1 MRAMKILIIMQR
13 SNGDVFL
20 TLPLIR
26 ALQLEYPN
34 ARIDMLV
41 NDDTLGIAKT
51 LPHINQFIVFSY
63 AKKKAGLRARLSQER
78 DIIRKIWRQYDLS
91 INLTASDRS
100 VQYAIMASKNSI
112 SAIEPQASKSWWK
125 KRLLKHHYFIDTQLH
140 IAENNCKPLQFL
152 THSSAPIQ
160 VRPEVATSALE
171 RMQKKLRVEGI
182 DEFWILHAGAQY
194 DYKIYTQVLRDA
206 LIRQLTAQGLILIAT
221 GGNTQIDERISAELP
236 LLPNCHNWIG
246 QTSLSELI
254 ALVSL
259 SQGYIG
265 MDTLVMHI
273 AASLNKPV
281 FAVFG
286 PTLTSVWSPWKNT
299 PEQKIRIFQAD
310 MPCVPCGQ
318 AGCDN
323 RHGKSECLTHI
334 SPQIIAR
341 DVYQFCDARTKA
353 LAQ

>member
-1 MRAMKILIIMQR
+1 MNILIIMQR

-26 ALQLEYPN
+26 ALQHEYPN
-34 ARIDMLV
+34 AHIDMLV

-51 LPHINQFIVFSY
+51 LPNINQFIVFSY
-63 AKKKAGLRARLSQER
+63 TRKKAGLRARLSQER
-78 DIIRKIWRQYDLS
+78 EIMRKIWRQYDLS

-100 VQYAIMASKNSI
+100 VQYAIMASRNCI
-112 SAIEPQASKSWWK
+112 SAVEQQNNKSWWK
-125 KRLLKHHYFIDTQLH
+125 KRLLKHHYFIDSKLH
-140 IAENNCKPLQFL
+140 IVENNCKPLQFL
-152 THSSAPIQ
+152 MQPSAPIQ
-160 VRPEVATSALE
+160 VQPEIVTSSLK
-171 RMQKKLRVEGI
+171 RMQEKLDAENI
-182 DEFWILHAGAQY
+182 NDFWILHAGAQY
-194 DYKIYTQVLRDA
+194 DYKIYPQQLRNE
-206 LIRQLTAQGLILIAT
+206 LIHQLTQQGLTLIAT
-221 GGNTQIDERISAELP
+221 GGNTTIDQRISAELP
-236 LLPNCHNWIG
+236 TSPNFHNWIG
-246 QTSLSELI
+246 TTNLSELI

-299 PEQKIRIFQAD
+299 PEQKIHIFQAD

-323 RHGKSECLTHI
+323 RHGKSECLEHI
-334 SPQIIAR
+334 SPQFIAHEIYR
-341 DVYQFCDARTKA
+341 FNNMFKEKPIE
-353 LAQ
+353 

>member
-1 MRAMKILIIMQR
+1 MNILIIMQR

-78 DIIRKIWRQYDLS
+78 DIIQKIWRQYDLS

-100 VQYAIMASKNSI
+100 VQYAIMASKNSV

-140 IAENNCKPLQFL
+140 IVENNCKPLQFL
-152 THSSAPIQ
+152 MQVPVPIQ
-160 VRPEVATSALE
+160 VQPEIVTCALG
-171 RMQKKLRVEGI
+171 RMQEKLRAEGI
-182 DEFWILHAGAQY
+182 DDFWILHAGAQY
-194 DYKIYTQVLRDA
+194 DYKIYP
-206 LIRQLTAQGLILIAT
+206 RQLRNELIHQLTEQGLTLIAT
-221 GGNTQIDERISAELP
+221 GGNTTIDQRINAELP
-236 LLPNCHNWIG
+236 NLPNCHNWIG
-246 QTSLSELI
+246 QTNLPELI

-281 FAVFG
+281 FAIFG
-286 PTLTSVWSPWKNT
+286 PTLTSVWSPWKNEPT
-299 PEQKIRIFQAD
+299 QKIHVFQAD
-310 MPCVPCGQ
+310 MPCVPCGK

-323 RHGKSECLTHI
+323 HHGKSQCLDHI
-334 SPQIIAR
+334 PPRTIVQEMK
-341 DVYQFCDARTKA
+341 QFNDTRMGVFT
-353 LAQ
+353 Q

>member
-1 MRAMKILIIMQR
+1 MKILIIMQR

-78 DIIRKIWRQYDLS
+78 DIIQKIWRQYDLS

-140 IAENNCKPLQFL
+140 IVENNCKPLQFL
-152 THSSAPIQ
+152 MQVPESIQ
-160 VRPEVATSALE
+160 VQPEITTPRLSTCKKNSVPRALTNFGFC
-171 RMQKKLRVEGI
+171 MQVHSMITKSTH
-182 DEFWILHAGAQY
+182 D
-194 DYKIYTQVLRDA
+194 
-206 LIRQLTAQGLILIAT
+206 
-221 GGNTQIDERISAELP
+221 S
-236 LLPNCHNWIG
+236 C
-246 QTSLSELI
+246 
-254 ALVSL
+254 
-259 SQGYIG
+259 
-265 MDTLVMHI
+265 VM
-273 AASLNKPV
+273 S
-281 FAVFG
+281 
-286 PTLTSVWSPWKNT
+286 
-299 PEQKIRIFQAD
+299 
-310 MPCVPCGQ
+310 
-318 AGCDN
+318 
-323 RHGKSECLTHI
+323 
-334 SPQIIAR
+334 
-341 DVYQFCDARTKA
+341 
-353 LAQ
+353 